1 MKNNF
6 SFIYFFVFFSVHCV
20 TAQENNWELKKNES
34 DIKIYTRNVK
44 GSGFKE
50 FRAETTVTS
59 ELSWV
64 VMILKDVDRYKEWV
78 ADIKE
83 VKLFKADENNIY
95 YYAETLV
102 PWPID
107 NRDMVYHLQ
116 FTKTNNAEIKVIV
129 TGIRDYIPEKKGIVR
144 IEKAIGFWKLTSLG
158 ENKIQ
163 ITYQL
168 HAEPGGT
175 IPEWLANLKVIDMPY
190 TTLSGLIDMINKK

>member
-6 SFIYFFVFFSVHCV
+6 SFIYFFVFFSVHFV